1 MASNK
6 RIVGATN
13 IQAIA
18 RSESPLYPSC
28 KGSGVVLATRSI
40 VRSDM
45 AQTYILRIVS
55 GP

>member
-18 RSESPLYPSC
+18 RSESPFILLARR
-28 KGSGVVLATRSI
+28 SGVVLATRSI

-45 AQTYILRIVS
+45 AQTYF
-55 GP
+55 